1 VARHLTEN
9 GSGKKGHVHSHGSY
23 QDFDDDNNN
32 NNNNNSLVI
41 LDVNDIKEKRCLQA
55 KSLKLVNSL
64 GWIIIIGDG
73 IHNFTDGLAIGAS
86 FNQSLTMGLS
96 TTLAIIFHEIP
107 R

>member
-1 VARHLTEN
+1 LFFFFNKRHAFIYKNVRHERI
-9 GSGKKGHVHSHGSY
+9 
-23 QDFDDDNNN
+23 
-32 NNNNNSLVI
+32 VI
-41 LDVNDIKEKRCLQA
+41 LDVSDTKERGCLH
-55 KSLKLVNSL
+55 SLKLVNSL
-64 GWIIIIGDG
+64 GWIIIISDG

>member
-9 GSGKKGHVHSHGSY
+9 GSGKKGHGHSHGSY
-23 QDFDDDNNN
+23 QDFDDANNS
-32 NNNNNSLVI
+32 NSLVI
-41 LDVNDIKEKRCLQA
+41 LDVSDTKERGCLH
-55 KSLKLVNSL
+55 SLKLVNSL
-64 GWIIIIGDG
+64 GWIIIISDG